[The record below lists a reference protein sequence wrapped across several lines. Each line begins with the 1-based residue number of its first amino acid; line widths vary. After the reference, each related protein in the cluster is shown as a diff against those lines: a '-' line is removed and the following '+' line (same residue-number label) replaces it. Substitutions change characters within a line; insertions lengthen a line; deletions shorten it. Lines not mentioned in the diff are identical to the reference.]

1 MIRRPPRSTRT
12 NTLFPYTTRVRS
24 QALLYRLSGD
34 YSPLHA
40 DPSMA
45 RRAGFERPI
54 LHGLCT
60 YGIAARA
67 IMERLCDHD
76 PTRIYALDARFT
88 APVLPGET
96 IVTEMWRDGD
106 TVSFRCRVAGRDMIA
121 IEIGRAH
128 A

>member
-1 MIRRPPRSTRT
+1 MHFLI
-12 NTLFPYTTRVRS
+12 
-24 QALLYRLSGD
+24 LSFAIVFFVKQKTAYVMRISD
-34 YSPLHA
+34 WSSDVCSSDL
-40 DPSMA
+40 
-45 RRAGFERPI
+45 PI

-96 IVTEMWRDGD
+96 IVTEK
-106 TVSFRCRVAGRDMIA
+106 
-121 IEIGRAH
+121 IGRASCGGRVGKDV
-128 A
+128 

>member
-1 MIRRPPRSTRT
+1 
-12 NTLFPYTTRVRS
+12 
-24 QALLYRLSGD
+24 
-34 YSPLHA
+34 
-40 DPSMA
+40 MA

-76 PTRIYALDARFT
+76 PTRIYALDERFT

-96 IVTEMWRDGD
+96 IVTALSRHGD
-106 TVSFRCRVAGRDMIA
+106 TVSFRCRGAGRDMLA
-121 IEIGRAH
+121 DRWAETTVGEEGCSTGRTQGAQ
-128 A
+128 